1 MELKADRM
9 VSMETKLPEKNKLI
23 VKDLKERLDDYQKH
37 AENVETIKK
46 KEVGASKENEK
57 QQIETVAAQHIEIL

>member
-1 MELKADRM
+1 
-9 VSMETKLPEKNKLI
+9 METKLPEKNKLI

-46 KEVGASKENEK
+46 KEVGASMESEK
-57 QQIETVAAQHIEIL
+57 QQIETVAAQHKEIL

>member
-46 KEVGASKENEK
+46 KEVGASMESEK
-57 QQIETVAAQHIEIL
+57 Q

>member
-57 QQIETVAAQHIEIL
+57 Q

>member
-1 MELKADRM
+1 M

-46 KEVGASKENEK
+46 KEVGASMESEK
-57 QQIETVAAQHIEIL
+57 QQIETVAAQHKEIL